1 MPENI
6 KTFPIPLS
14 KHEETEAIE
23 FLKSHKVAIFIVAYQ
38 AEKHIIPLLKRI
50 PESLLPYF
58 AEIFVIDDSSRDR
71 TFEIAKQAK
80 ESLNIRCLN
89 VYQTPYNRGYGGN
102 QKLGYLY
109 AIAKN
114 YDVVILLHGDG
125 QYPPEYLARVI
136 APFRDESVDAV
147 LASRMMTKKSALEG
161 GMPLYKWV
169 GNQILTRIQNWVLG
183 TRLSEFHTGYRAYR
197 TRILKKI
204 PFKYNDDGFHFDTE
218 IIIQILAVGGR
229 IREVPIPT
237 HYGDE
242 ECHVNGIKYAFNC
255 IRSVLWYR
263 LTRYGIFFDRRF
275 DVALFEDEDY
285 SYKKAPTTVHQYIL
299 SRPWGKGE
307 RVVELCAGS
316 GKLSAGIAE
325 KGAEVYA
332 TDRTPPPHS
341 GKARSLAL
349 DLEKPFDEEL
359 GKHQFDSVIMLDGIE
374 HFNSVGE
381 ICERISNLLKP
392 GGRFFV
398 CTGNV
403 VYFPLRIIF
412 LLGGFHY
419 GKRGILDR
427 THTRLFTKRALVSLV
442 KNSGFRVK
450 KIRGFGPPIRD
461 MISER
466 FPFNLLDSV
475 LSWLARLYPS
485 LFAYQ
490 LLAECEKLDDVE
502 TILQRTV
509 NNT

>member
-1 MPENI
+1 MATNS
-6 KTFPIPLS
+6 KRFPIPLT
-14 KHEETEAIE
+14 KQEEAEAIE

-50 PESLLPYF
+50 PSELIPFFS
-58 AEIFVIDDSSRDR
+58 EVFVIDDSSRDQ

-80 ESLNIRCLN
+80 ESLNIPYLN

-102 QKLGYLY
+102 QKLGFLY
-109 AIAKN
+109 TIAKD

-125 QYPPEYLARVI
+125 QYPPEYLARLI
-136 APFRDESVDAV
+136 APFRDDSVDAV
-147 LASRMMTKKSALEG
+147 LASRMMTKKSALDG
-161 GMPLYKWV
+161 GMPLYKWL
-169 GNQILTRIQNWVLG
+169 GNQILTGIQNWLLG
-183 TRLSEFHTGYRAYR
+183 THLSEFHTGYRAYR
-197 TRILKKI
+197 TRLLKKI

-229 IREVPIPT
+229 IKEVPIPT
-237 HYGDE
+237 HYGTE
-242 ECHVNGIKYAFNC
+242 VCHVNGILYAFNC
-255 IRSVLWYR
+255 IRSVIWYR

-275 DVALFEDEDY
+275 DVALFEDGDY
-285 SYKKAPTTVHQYIL
+285 SYKKAPTSVHQYVL
-299 SRPWGKGE
+299 SKPWGKGE
-307 RVVELCAGS
+307 KVVELCAGS
-316 GKLSAGIAE
+316 GRLSAAIAE

-332 TDRTPPPHS
+332 TDLTPPSHA
-341 GKARSLAL
+341 GKARSLSL
-349 DLEKPFDEEL
+349 EMEKPFDEIL

-392 GGRFFV
+392 GGMFYV

-403 VYFPLRIIF
+403 VYLPLRIIF

-442 KNSGFRVK
+442 KNSGFKVR

-461 MISER
+461 MVSER
-466 FPFNLLDSV
+466 FLFRVLDSV
-475 LSWLARLYPS
+475 LSWLARLSPS

-490 LLAECEKLDDVE
+490 ILVECEKLDDVE

-509 NNT
+509 SKT